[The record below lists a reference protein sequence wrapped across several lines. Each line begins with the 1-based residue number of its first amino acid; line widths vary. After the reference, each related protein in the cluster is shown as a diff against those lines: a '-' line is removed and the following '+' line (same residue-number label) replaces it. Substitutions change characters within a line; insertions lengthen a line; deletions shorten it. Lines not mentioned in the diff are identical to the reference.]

1 MADESIADSNVT
13 VKENNIMMNESP
25 EKWLTVPEAAQLI
38 LEVSGDNI
46 PTHTIEMLC
55 RGWRSPQARFLYWVY
70 EYEY

>member
-1 MADESIADSNVT
+1 
-13 VKENNIMMNESP
+13 MMNESP